1 MSNTDKS
8 KYIKFSLTTFC
19 QSLEG
24 KKVDIHI
31 HAPHLHLRCTRPST
45 QEIRSLV
52 TPDLIPLDV
61 LNSIVIVADDFIS
74 PQLLNNI
81 VEESEQDRNAKKLL
95 VLFDPLI
102 DPFEELR

>member
-1 MSNTDKS
+1 MSSTDKS
-8 KYIKFSLTTFC
+8 KYIPFSLMTFC

-24 KKVDIHI
+24 KKVDTHTHI
-31 HAPHLHLRCTRPST
+31 YGVPAPAPKKS
-45 QEIRSLV
+45 EVLV

-61 LNSIVIVADDFIS
+61 LNSIVIIADDFIS

-81 VEESEQDRNAKKLL
+81 VEESEQDRNTKKLL

>member
-1 MSNTDKS
+1 
-8 KYIKFSLTTFC
+8 
-19 QSLEG
+19 
-24 KKVDIHI
+24 
-31 HAPHLHLRCTRPST
+31 
-45 QEIRSLV
+45 
-52 TPDLIPLDV
+52 
-61 LNSIVIVADDFIS
+61 VIVADDFIS